1 MLTHRGFMS
10 TDALAQLSQRMVT
23 FTMMLLIAIVLLNSV
38 TLFFPALSFSNE
50 FYGITLSL
58 TDQRLSALNIS
69 LQTLPWWQAAGAG
82 VISLLVMAPLC
93 YCLYQL
99 RSLFQA
105 YARRNYFSA
114 RSAQHMSRVG
124 ASLGVWTVMTLLAD
138 PVTSYWLT
146 MLHPAGEREIL
157 FGFELHHVVWFFI
170 ALCVMAVAKI
180 LEKASALYEENKLF
194 L

>member
-1 MLTHRGFMS
+1 MS

-23 FTMMLLIAIVLLNSV
+23 FTMMLLIAIILLNSIV
-38 TLFFPALSFSNE
+38 LFFPTLSFSNE

-58 TDQRLSALNIS
+58 ADQRLSALNIS
-69 LQTLPWWQAAGAG
+69 LQTLPWWQAAGTG
-82 VISLLVMAPLC
+82 VISLVVMAPLC

-105 YARRNYFSA
+105 YARRNYFST

-124 ASLGVWTVMTLLAD
+124 ASLGVWTVLTLLAD

-146 MLHPAGEREIL
+146 MLNPAGEREIL
-157 FGFELHHVVWFFI
+157 IGFELHHVVWFFI
-170 ALCVMAVAKI
+170 ALCVMAIAKI

>member
-1 MLTHRGFMS
+1 MS
-10 TDALAQLSQRMVT
+10 TDALAQLSQRLVT
-23 FTMMLLIAIVLLNSV
+23 FTMILLIAVVLLNSIV
-38 TLFFPALSFSNE
+38 LFFPAWSFSNE

-58 TDQRLSALNIS
+58 TDQRLSALNVS
-69 LQTLPWWQAAGAG
+69 LQTLPWWQVAGAG
-82 VISLLVMAPLC
+82 VISLLVIAPLC

-99 RSLFQA
+99 RSLFQT
-105 YARRNYFSA
+105 YARRNYFST

-138 PVTSYWLT
+138 PMTSYWLT
-146 MLHPAGEREIL
+146 MLNPAGERVIL
-157 FGFELHHVVWFFI
+157 IGFELYHIVWFFI

-180 LEKASALYEENKLF
+180 LEKASILYEENKLF